1 MIEVLVSEDGLTGFI
16 KMSKQE
22 EEPIEITKE
31 LLMEALRLNHI
42 KFGIKEET
50 VEKLALRP
58 IYNLKIEIAKG
69 INPINGE
76 DGKINFFVK
85 KDLEYK
91 PEYTL
96 EGVVDYKNLDYFQ
109 FVKKD
114 QILCGIIKETLG
126 TDGMNIHGGT
136 VAARDGRSPGY
147 PVGKNTRLIEN
158 DTLLTASCDGVVH
171 FVRDT
176 IDVNDLLKISSSLD
190 QHTGNVNFTGDI
202 TIDGD
207 VCNGFSVKSGGDIIV
222 RGVVEDSTVEAQG
235 NLHVSKGIN
244 GVLNNTIKVMGDLK
258 CNYIEN
264 AIVYVEGDIIA
275 DYIIDSKIVCMGN
288 IQLSGVNQLVLGG
301 DIKVKGELQAK
312 DIGSEKERMT
322 RIEVI
327 GIKILDT
334 KQIDK
339 LYEER
344 SLYNAKALELLEKA
358 KTIAKIIELKN
369 TEESQQQLVL
379 IKKQMLL
386 IREKIDGGTN
396 RINELENNWTMEY
409 TGAIVCKRKIHQGV
423 KIFFGSE
430 RFQFSFDNIEH
441 CRIYSIDGTITQST
455 L

>member
-16 KMSKQE
+16 KISKQE

-31 LLMEALRLNHI
+31 VLMDALILNHI

-69 INPINGE
+69 VIPINGE
-76 DGKINFFVK
+76 DGKVNYFVK

-126 TDGMNIHGGT
+126 TDGMNIHGGI
-136 VAARDGRSPGY
+136 VAARNGRPPGY

-158 DTLLTASCDGVVH
+158 DTLLIATCDGVIH
-171 FVRDT
+171 YVRDT

-190 QHTGNVNFTGDI
+190 QHTGNINFTGDV

-207 VCNGFSVKSGGDIIV
+207 VCNGFSVKSGGNIIV
-222 RGVVEDSTVEAQG
+222 RGVVEDSTIEAQG

-244 GVLNNTIKVMGDLK
+244 GALNKTIKVMGNLK

-264 AIVYVEGDIIA
+264 AVVYVEGDIIA

-288 IQLSGVNQLVLGG
+288 IELSGANQLVLGG
-301 DIKVKGELQAK
+301 EIKVKGELKAK

-327 GIKILDT
+327 GIKIIDT
-334 KQIDK
+334 LQLEK
-339 LYEER
+339 LYTER
-344 SLYNAKALELLEKA
+344 ELYNTKALELLEKA
-358 KTIAKIIELKN
+358 KTITKIIELQN
-369 TEESQQQLVL
+369 TEESRHQLAL

-386 IREKIDGGTN
+386 IREKIAGGTN
-396 RINELENNWTMEY
+396 RINVLENNWTMEY
-409 TGAIVCKRKIHQGV
+409 TGAILCKRKIYQGV
-423 KIFFGSE
+423 KIFFGAE

-441 CRIYSIDGTITQST
+441 CRIYSTDGEINQST